1 MGKRPDLAGH
11 LIQADGAV
19 YLVEGD
25 GTCRWIPDPQTLSN
39 LFTTVVVGSV
49 WVCIP
54 AVNNINDIDRGPDIT
69 SGAILA
75 SPDMA
80 QVYLID
86 NGHKRLITNFEKF
99 HFDRERV
106 VLVPDIALS
115 YVPSGPNMT

>member
-1 MGKRPDLAGH
+1 MKRPDLAGH
-11 LIQADGAV
+11 PIWNAARTYA

-25 GTCRWIPDPQTLSN
+25 GTFRWIPDPTTLQN
-39 LFTTVVVGSV
+39 LWGEVYQAPTLTTTIEQG
-49 WVCIP
+49 
-54 AVNNINDIDRGPDIT
+54 DQGPQIT

-75 SPDMA
+75 SSETDVDVA

-99 HFDRERV
+99 PFERARV

-115 YVPSGPNMT
+115 FVPSGPNIS